1 MSGIDSYQYPCTSY
15 RYIMSNLSASQR
27 SFSAAKIREIRLLFS
42 YGFNASE
49 VARMMDIHRV
59 TVQRYRKMLKATYLA
74 EVKV

>member
-1 MSGIDSYQYPCTSY
+1 
-15 RYIMSNLSASQR
+15 MSNLSVTQR

-49 VARMMDIHRV
+49 VADMMDIHRV
-59 TVQRYRKMLKATYLA
+59 TVQRYRKMLKAQYLA